1 MRVKL
6 LFAPF
11 SIAAGLLAG
20 LLAQKLFERIWSVI
34 DDEEP
39 PEPDD
44 RGAPI
49 LKLLGALALEGAIFR
64 LAKGLT
70 DRSARSGFAAL
81 IGRWPG
87 DDPARETDQ

>member
-1 MRVKL
+1 MKV

-20 LLAQKLFERIWSVI
+20 FLAQKVFERLWAVI

-49 LKLLGALALEGAIFR
+49 VKLLAALAIEGAIFR
-64 LAKGLT
+64 LVKGLT
-70 DRSARSGFAAL
+70 DRGARNGFAAL
-81 IGRWPG
+81 TGSWPG
-87 DDPARETDQ
+87 DDPSRERD